1 MAFNIGWPLRVT
13 SEIPWRAQGH
23 RGRSREGNRF
33 HYLLAALQSEAS
45 RLACVQHSNAVTHPY
60 RTHARGDTSHQRG
73 DTSVV
78 YVYEGGNNC
87 HRNDLSPDAR
97 GELTGLYSIKQCCD
111 TTVLCVC
118 GTLRVLSRRRPA
130 PPSPQLSE
138 APNAFTQWPRPSR
151 VLTCVTCV

>member
-1 MAFNIGWPLRVT
+1 MTFKKEWPLRVA
-13 SEIPWRAQGH
+13 SIMSWRAQGH

-60 RTHARGDTSHQRG
+60 RTHARGDTSHPRG

-87 HRNDLSPDAR
+87 HRDDLSPGER
-97 GELTGLYSIKQCCD
+97 GELTGLCSIKQCCD
-111 TTVLCVC
+111 TTVLCVY
-118 GTLRVLSRRRPA
+118 GTLRILSRR
-130 PPSPQLSE
+130 
-138 APNAFTQWPRPSR
+138 
-151 VLTCVTCV
+151 